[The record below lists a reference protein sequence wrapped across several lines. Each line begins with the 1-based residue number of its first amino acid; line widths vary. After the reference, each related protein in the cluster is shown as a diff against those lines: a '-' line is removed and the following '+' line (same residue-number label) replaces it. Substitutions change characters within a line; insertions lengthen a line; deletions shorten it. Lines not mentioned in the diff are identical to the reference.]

1 MNPILA
7 DIYSKVIPSAPFVIA
22 AYVLVWAVLLIYV
35 IKVVRGLK
43 KTEEQIAVLEEA
55 VRASRPPQG

>member
-7 DIYSKVIPSAPFVIA
+7 DIYSTVVPSAPFVIA
-22 AYVLVWAVLLIYV
+22 AYVLVWAILLIYV

-43 KTEEQIAVLEEA
+43 KTEEQMAVLEEA
-55 VRASRPPQG
+55 VRESRPPQG